1 MQPHMTTLVSNNVLS
16 LISHTCLLSV
26 ALRHALHLTT
36 TTSKT
41 MYVSFVRLLVYHVQE
56 QQHALVAT
64 ADIIYKTEC
73 VSQIAR

>member
-1 MQPHMTTLVSNNVLS
+1 
-16 LISHTCLLSV
+16 
-26 ALRHALHLTT
+26 
-36 TTSKT
+36 

-73 VSQIAR
+73 VSQIARWYIMLTLWPGSALYRLDASLISQ